1 MKQDMK
7 GKGLITATVCIM
19 IYLAALVG
27 GTFLIFGL
35 YDRMFGADTA
45 YAVENTLWLVCVA
58 VPALCFFAVMAWLMK
73 NLLGNTASDGSVQS
87 QFIGVTAVFLTLLL
101 AANFTAGMCVEQVDE
116 EGVSKYLVRR
126 GMHYSWADVDHYT
139 LEEKGGEVLITLVM
153 DNGKEFCYGNGLFGM
168 SSDAF
173 KEKFPDDTYDL
184 WPYAA
189 VEMKRQGVTAEADWE
204 LLEASFTDEKNLELI
219 HKLKEINETA
229 YYL

>member
-58 VPALCFFAVMAWLMK
+58 VPALCFFAVMTWLMK

-153 DNGKEFCYGNGLFGM
+153 DNGKEFCYGNGLFGI

-173 KEKFPDDTYDL
+173 AEKFPDDTYDY

-189 VEMKRQGVTAEADWE
+189 VEMKKQGVTAETDWE
-204 LLEASFTDEKNLELI
+204 LLEASFTDEKNLNLI
-219 HKLKEINETA
+219 QTLKEINETA

>member
-1 MKQDMK
+1 
-7 GKGLITATVCIM
+7 
-19 IYLAALVG
+19 
-27 GTFLIFGL
+27 
-35 YDRMFGADTA
+35 
-45 YAVENTLWLVCVA
+45 
-58 VPALCFFAVMAWLMK
+58 
-73 NLLGNTASDGSVQS
+73 
-87 QFIGVTAVFLTLLL
+87 
-101 AANFTAGMCVEQVDE
+101 
-116 EGVSKYLVRR
+116 
-126 GMHYSWADVDHYT
+126 MHYSWADVDHYT

-153 DNGKEFCYGNGLFGM
+153 DNGKEFCYENGLFGM

-173 KEKFPDDTYDL
+173 KEKFPDDTYDF